1 MTFENNISTIN
12 IDEYKIID
20 NLLDRYLELDFKEK
34 SDFKRLV
41 SSINKIG
48 IINPIIFY
56 RIDDKTLELISGRK
70 RIEAIKTLNES
81 KHENEKILNIPVRI
95 LSKENDLGSVYLL
108 AFEEN
113 TNRRNLSNEAQ
124 IESLLFGICCDLYPD
139 FSSINENVKD
149 YRIEIIRDSLIKIKK
164 NLDKNLDEAESRLLN
179 SINLTSK
186 KINISE
192 NEIINSIIKNSL
204 TFSEKRMIRNFGVPV
219 EIIRKSRRSPK
230 VNAILENIDF
240 IIFNKN
246 LDEKEVFFAIK
257 KYVEA
262 ILNKKMSDFYKI
274 EGIDDVKDES
284 DYLSVIKKTEREKI
298 KEYGNDLSR
307 ACIEFL
313 LNNLKNEELEKSKK
327 RMEKYNFTKKL
338 NDIYKSLNA
347 KDKKELIKIIENF
360 EKERNARV

>member
-1 MTFENNISTIN
+1 MIFENNISTIN

-20 NLLDRYLELDFKEK
+20 NLLDRYLEIDFKEK

-48 IINPIIFY
+48 IINPLIFY

-81 KHENEKILNIPVRI
+81 KNEKILNIPVRI

-139 FSSINENVKD
+139 FSLINENVKD

-246 LDEKEVFFAIK
+246 LDEKEAFFAIK
-257 KYVEA
+257 NYVEA

-284 DYLSVIKKTEREKI
+284 GYLSIIKKTEREKI
-298 KEYGNDLSR
+298 KEYGNNLSR

-347 KDKKELIKIIENF
+347 KDKRELIKIIENF

>member
-48 IINPIIFY
+48 VINPLIFY

-81 KHENEKILNIPVRI
+81 KNKKILNIPVRI

-124 IESLLFGICCDLYPD
+124 IESLLFGICCDIYPD
-139 FSSINENVKD
+139 FNLINENVKD
-149 YRIEIIRDSLIKIKK
+149 YRIDIMRDSLIKIKK
-164 NLDKNLDEAESRLLN
+164 NLDKNLDEAESKILN
-179 SINLTSK
+179 LINLTSK

-204 TFSEKRMIRNFGVPV
+204 TFSEKRMIKNFGVPV

-230 VNAILENIDF
+230 T
-240 IIFNKN
+240 
-246 LDEKEVFFAIK
+246 K
-257 KYVEA
+257 KY
-262 ILNKKMSDFYKI
+262 
-274 EGIDDVKDES
+274 
-284 DYLSVIKKTEREKI
+284 
-298 KEYGNDLSR
+298 
-307 ACIEFL
+307 
-313 LNNLKNEELEKSKK
+313 
-327 RMEKYNFTKKL
+327 
-338 NDIYKSLNA
+338 
-347 KDKKELIKIIENF
+347 
-360 EKERNARV
+360 